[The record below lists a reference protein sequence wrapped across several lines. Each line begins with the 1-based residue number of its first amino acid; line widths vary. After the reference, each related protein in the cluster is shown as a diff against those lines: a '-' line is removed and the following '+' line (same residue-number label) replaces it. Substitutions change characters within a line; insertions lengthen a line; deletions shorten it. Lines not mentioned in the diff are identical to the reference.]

1 MTDRVLSEF
10 IDAWNA
16 GRRPRVR
23 DYLARLPDGPERDE
37 LADAITD
44 WLSVAPTPAYSEGTR
59 GAIRAEVARTFELS
73 RLRERAGFSPRE
85 LAARVAKA
93 FGLSDVERTE
103 GYLARLEAGE
113 LDPSRVS
120 RRLLDAL
127 AGLLGGTPALRPAG
141 GALFRAE
148 DADATVRFDIELL
161 SRAALSPAPSPMDE
175 LDRLFTGGPDA

>member
-1 MTDRVLSEF
+1 MNDRVLSEF

-23 DYLARLPDGPERDE
+23 DYLARLPDGPAREE

-44 WLSVAPTPAYSEGTR
+44 WLSVAPAPAYSDRARRE
-59 GAIRAEVARTFELS
+59 IRAEVARTLEPAG
-73 RLRERAGFSPRE
+73 LRARAGFSLRE
-85 LAARVAKA
+85 LAVRVAGA
-93 FGLSDVERTE
+93 FGLADVERTE
-103 GYLARLEAGE
+103 AYLARLEAGE

-127 AGLLGGTPALRPAG
+127 AGVLGATPVLRPAG

-148 DADATVRFDIELL
+148 DADATVRSDIELL
-161 SRAALSPAPSPMDE
+161 SRAALSPAPAPMDE

>member
-1 MTDRVLSEF
+1 MNDRVLSEF

-23 DYLARLPDGPERDE
+23 DYLARLPDGPARDE

-44 WLSVAPTPAYSEGTR
+44 WLSVAPAPAYSER
-59 GAIRAEVARTFELS
+59 ARREIRTEVARTFELA
-73 RLRERAGFSPRE
+73 RLRERAGFSVRE
-85 LAARVAKA
+85 LAVRVARA
-93 FGLSDVERTE
+93 FGLADVERTE

-127 AGLLGGTPALRPAG
+127 GGLLGGTPMLRPAP

-148 DADATVRFDIELL
+148 DADAAVRFDIELL
-161 SRAALSPAPSPMDE
+161 SRAALAPAPSPMDE

>member
-10 IDAWNA
+10 IDEWNA

-23 DYLARLPDGPERDE
+23 DYLARLPDGPARDE

-127 AGLLGGTPALRPAG
+127 AGVL
-141 GALFRAE
+141 
-148 DADATVRFDIELL
+148 
-161 SRAALSPAPSPMDE
+161 
-175 LDRLFTGGPDA
+175 